1 MEGADGF
8 GVSAVELLATLA
20 AHADEADVAQYA
32 EVLGDGGL
40 FEAEGY
46 DDVADGAFGCG
57 EIDED
62 FAAAGFGDGVTGIGG
77 GACAGHEETLN
88 AYMGIGQGTLWRWVI
103 CVSRD

>member
-1 MEGADGF
+1 VLPVALEEGGPFVQRADGF

-62 FAAAGFGDGVTGIGG
+62 FAAAGSATALKASEVVLARAMRRYYIP
-77 GACAGHEETLN
+77 
-88 AYMGIGQGTLWRWVI
+88 I
-103 CVSRD
+103 